1 MSNRNN
7 EFTELPNYIRNLKC
21 HEFTE
26 QKEKLALVVEGLV
39 GQLTTT
45 QEDYAKLQKEY
56 DSVINDLNTLL
67 ERVNHE

>member
-1 MSNRNN
+1 MSNINN
-7 EFTELPNYIRNLKC
+7 EFIELPNYIRNLKC

-45 QEDYAKLQKEY
+45 QEDKAKLQKEY
-56 DSVINDLNTLL
+56 DSVINDINTLL
-67 ERVNHE
+67 ERVKHE